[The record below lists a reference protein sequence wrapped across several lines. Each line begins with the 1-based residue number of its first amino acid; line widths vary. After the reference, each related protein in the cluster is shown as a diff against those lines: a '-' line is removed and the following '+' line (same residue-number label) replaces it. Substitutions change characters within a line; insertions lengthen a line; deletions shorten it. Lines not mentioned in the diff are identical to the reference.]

1 MRGIVKSIGAG
12 VGLVNEAMAHH
23 KEKKESKG
31 KEAQPQD
38 SQAQLEDDATDSD
51 LEDDEIAWRLDEAAE
66 AAEEQSLTKGDTEK
80 KYEAEGEAL
89 PEYKVEG
96 LVDSFVAHHP
106 APPPAYSPPNGKLS
120 APVVLPQK
128 RPRNKGR
135 GFVRAYAPML
145 AECGIDQQTFL
156 EFLDGFDKST
166 HASQYLTVING
177 AAMVVG
183 MVPEPIIMAVTISV
197 QVAVGTAQELQSRH
211 RTNTYLDKMNDALFR
226 PHGLFC
232 MLMTYKPD
240 AQSSS
245 EPVMTAGLIS
255 KTITPSDSKFKEQIK
270 MFKLTTG
277 KSKGEME
284 LPEAAPLVYPALEKV
299 MEQET
304 KTFKSSSQF
313 VADYMDRRSA
323 AKYAYQH
330 PTSKL
335 NVPQEKKFAS
345 RYSDPNHPANSGS
358 ISALL
363 TGGAVDLSKG
373 KRERRQRIRDKR
385 RQRRGLAP
393 LTEEEKRRPK
403 QTLIGRL
410 LTQDVLYMMIVNM
423 PTQEEMNHALAVAK
437 GDI

>member
-1 MRGIVKSIGAG
+1 M
-12 VGLVNEAMAHH
+12 
-23 KEKKESKG
+23 
-31 KEAQPQD
+31 
-38 SQAQLEDDATDSD
+38 
-51 LEDDEIAWRLDEAAE
+51 
-66 AAEEQSLTKGDTEK
+66 
-80 KYEAEGEAL
+80 
-89 PEYKVEG
+89 
-96 LVDSFVAHHP
+96 HHP
-106 APPPAYSPPNGKLS
+106 FSFTLA
-120 APVVLPQK
+120 VV
-128 RPRNKGR
+128 
-135 GFVRAYAPML
+135 FVKTKITNAKY
-145 AECGIDQQTFL
+145 GQ
-156 EFLDGFDKST
+156 
-166 HASQYLTVING
+166 ASQYLTVING

-255 KTITPSDSKFKEQIK
+255 KTITPSDSKFKEQMK

-323 AKYAYQH
+323 AKYVCILLDKVLIRRLVDSNCDVGI
-330 PTSKL
+330 PTPDFKT
-335 NVPQEKKFAS
+335 QC
-345 RYSDPNHPANSGS
+345 PAGEEVC
-358 ISALL
+358 LP
-363 TGGAVDLSKG
+363 V
-373 KRERRQRIRDKR
+373 QRS
-385 RQRRGLAP
+385 
-393 LTEEEKRRPK
+393 
-403 QTLIGRL
+403 
-410 LTQDVLYMMIVNM
+410 
-423 PTQEEMNHALAVAK
+423 
-437 GDI
+437 